1 MQEAMYDVAIVG
13 GGPAGLNAALLLG
26 RARRGT
32 LLCDV
37 GRPRNAVSGAMH
49 GFLSRDGAD
58 PAEVRRIGRDQL
70 SQYDAVEIR
79 DEEVLDVSPSGAG
92 FVILLASG
100 GRVTARRL
108 LLATGMR
115 DELAPIEGLTALW
128 GRGTFPCPYCD
139 GWEVRDQP
147 LLALGAGM
155 PGALFA
161 LLLSKWSSDVTL
173 CTHGPAQLDEQTRAL
188 LASRGISVREDEIL
202 RIEGMDSGVEVVFA
216 SGHRVRRRA
225 LFAHP
230 TLRQTTE
237 LPERLGCEMTEDGA
251 VRVSAFGQTSVAGV
265 YAAGDAAR
273 PEGLPFPAA
282 QVVIAAA
289 QGATAAIAIDRE
301 LLVEDLGLPVAA
313 VTGAAGGWRS

>member
-1 MQEAMYDVAIVG
+1 M
-13 GGPAGLNAALLLG
+13 
-26 RARRGT
+26 
-32 LLCDV
+32 
-37 GRPRNAVSGAMH
+37 
-49 GFLSRDGAD
+49 
-58 PAEVRRIGRDQL
+58 EVR
-70 SQYDAVEIR
+70 
-79 DEEVLDVSPSGAG
+79 DEDVLDVPRSEAG
-92 FVILLASG
+92 FVVLLAGG
-100 GRVTARRL
+100 GRATARRL

-115 DELAPIEGLTALW
+115 DELPAIEGLTALW

-161 LLLSKWSSDVTL
+161 LLLSKWSGDVTL
-173 CTHGPAQLDEQTRAL
+173 CTHGPAQLDEQARAL
-188 LASRGISVREDEIL
+188 LASRGVSVREEEVL
-202 RIEGMDSGVEVVFA
+202 RIEGMDAGVEVVFA
-216 SGHRVRRRA
+216 SGDRVRRRA

-230 TLRQTTE
+230 TLRQATE

-251 VRVSAFGQTSVAGV
+251 IRVSAFGQSSVPGV

-289 QGATAAIAIDRE
+289 QGATAAIAIDRD

-313 VTGAAGGWRS
+313 LTGAAGGQRS